1 MLRTGSSLTSLAF
14 RCISR
19 RSWASAAGR
28 RASSR
33 IGAVAQGFALSPCD
47 ACGAQRHASDSHRR
61 HVCLVP
67 GATYGVGA
75 WRGSRRCDP
84 MAAICRPMVP
94 PSQASL
100 ACTPPPT
107 RLHACLHCSGPQCST
122 SRGRHPLD
130 DRVITRPRVLLLSR
144 WGRYMSEAVGLVASP
159 RLVHTASLR
168 PATMSL
174 RGRHSE
180 TARTAQLR
188 LRYLLCTALRSASG
202 RRLWASQLECRA
214 AFWCARNVSWTG
226 LAYQAGVGGL
236 LSSAVVGHILVRAT
250 LVQLRCS
257 PGASA
262 SPRGDGR

>member
-1 MLRTGSSLTSLAF
+1 MRRPAPCFGLTSSACVSCAGGHLWGWRLA
-14 RCISR
+14 RLAPL
-19 RSWASAAGR
+19 RSDGRDLPANGAAEPG
-28 RASSR
+28 
-33 IGAVAQGFALSPCD
+33 VA
-47 ACGAQRHASDSHRR
+47 
-61 HVCLVP
+61 CLH
-67 GATYGVGA
+67 
-75 WRGSRRCDP
+75 
-84 MAAICRPMVP
+84 
-94 PSQASL
+94 
-100 ACTPPPT
+100 PPPT

-159 RLVHTASLR
+159 RLVHTASLW

-202 RRLWASQLECRA
+202 RRLWASQLESRA